1 MFVILIH
8 HPLYVK
14 HEREQKRPSDC
25 SLKIKIKKKKG
36 GGAKLIE
43 LLITCEIMCS
53 YVERSELAAACDTR
67 QRNTVLSSK
76 FSGAPVTDRLA
87 DRAQLLHFSAAT
99 LSLRCSNFLSAL
111 CQVLIERVDV
121 D

>member
-25 SLKIKIKKKKG
+25 SLKKKKKG
-36 GGAKLIE
+36 GGTKLIE

-53 YVERSELAAACDTR
+53 DVERSELAAACDTR

-76 FSGAPVTDRLA
+76 LSGSPRD
-87 DRAQLLHFSAAT
+87 
-99 LSLRCSNFLSAL
+99 
-111 CQVLIERVDV
+111 
-121 D
+121 